1 MMAWG
6 WEWTPGAGAEVT
18 PPCLCRVFWKDVT
31 EWWLSPQWPNSK
43 LIFSKM
49 IYLANDMYFE
59 NDRFFFWKW
68 QKFIKNWFLEV
79 GTLLFSILIC
89 RIQERNFNCHDFL
102 EIETGFLVMG
112 SGFPVMMV
120 SPGWSVIRSA
130 LFYVLC
136 HPCQRSSRPCTEDLA
151 CVPPP

>member
-1 MMAWG
+1 MWQSDGLAHNDQTQSWFSQR
-6 WEWTPGAGAEVT
+6 WYI
-18 PPCLCRVFWKDVT
+18 
-31 EWWLSPQWPNSK
+31 WL
-43 LIFSKM
+43 M
-49 IYLANDMYFE
+49 IYILKMTD
-59 NDRFFFWKW
+59 FFFWKW

-79 GTLLFSILIC
+79 GTLLFSILLC

-136 HPCQRSSRPCTEDLA
+136 VTPVSAPVDPVQKIWLVYPRHKLA
-151 CVPPP
+151 WQSYVY